1 MNEQIAH
8 TAMAAIDKVAE
19 EMTTTQKEHFAQ
31 VLTWLVGC
39 YGKAPKR
46 RAVLIMSDDESLHTV
61 AINATEDEAA
71 GLLAYLFA
79 RVDPRF
85 LDKVGADKAVH

>member
-1 MNEQIAH
+1 MNEQIAQ
-8 TAMAAIDKVAE
+8 TAMAAIDKVAT
-19 EMTTTQKEHFAQ
+19 EMTTAQKEHFAQ

-39 YGKAPKR
+39 YGKAPKS
-46 RAVLIMSDDESLHTV
+46 RAVLVMSDDESLHTV

-79 RVDPRF
+79 HLDPRF
-85 LDKVGADKAVH
+85 LERAGEDKAVH